1 MQNRRDF
8 IKQSGAACAALAS
21 LGFLTTLE
29 SCAPAKNI
37 TASTY
42 DAATNKIS
50 LPVTTFSTQ
59 NKAVVNGPP
68 NGDYKIFVM
77 KKSETEYE
85 ALQLKCTHRGHS
97 VNVEESKLHCPLHGS
112 EFDLDGNVIHGPAK
126 EPLKKYPVSVENGN
140 AVILVG

>member
-8 IKQSGAACAALAS
+8 IRQSGAACAALA
-21 LGFLTTLE
+21 GFGLLTTLE

-42 DAATNKIS
+42 DAASNK
-50 LPVTTFSTQ
+50 VTVPLSAFSSQ
-59 NKAVVNGPP
+59 NKAVVNGP
-68 NGDYKIFVM
+68 NDDYRIFVM

-97 VNVEESKLHCPLHGS
+97 VNMEETKLHCPLHGS
-112 EFDLDGNVIHGPAK
+112 EFDFEGNVTQGPAK
-126 EPLKKYPVSVENGN
+126 EPLKRFPVTVENGN
-140 AVILVG
+140 AVILVA